1 MNAIRKER
9 LRIFHCKFYES
20 LLAVIIYF
28 FKTVELDDTDTQHQN
43 AVYGKSSKILL
54 SGIIINWI
62 AILFFALSKYQ
73 LSVRKEGFQGVICHF
88 ELIRIRGSRMPSI
101 IIWSTSVVLSR
112 RII

>member
-1 MNAIRKER
+1 MNFTNHFRP
-9 LRIFHCKFYES
+9 LS
-20 LLAVIIYF
+20 LI

-88 ELIRIRGSRMPSI
+88 ELTRILGSRMSLFGAHPLYFLAE
-101 IIWSTSVVLSR
+101 LSNK
-112 RII
+112 